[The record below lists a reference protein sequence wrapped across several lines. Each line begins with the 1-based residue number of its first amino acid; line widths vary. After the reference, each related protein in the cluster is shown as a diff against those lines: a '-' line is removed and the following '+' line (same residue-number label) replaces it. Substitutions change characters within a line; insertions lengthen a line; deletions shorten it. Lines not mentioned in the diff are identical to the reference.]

1 MGISESGAVCPR
13 PSGPGTEQRNSIVYT
28 NGKDWQH
35 WQMGNVT
42 ALECAVD
49 QINILHTEGEIHFL
63 FVIRGNLLFY
73 QGTVTA
79 ES

>member
-1 MGISESGAVCPR
+1 
-13 PSGPGTEQRNSIVYT
+13 
-28 NGKDWQH
+28 
-35 WQMGNVT
+35 MGNVT

-63 FVIRGNLLFY
+63 FVIGGNLLFY